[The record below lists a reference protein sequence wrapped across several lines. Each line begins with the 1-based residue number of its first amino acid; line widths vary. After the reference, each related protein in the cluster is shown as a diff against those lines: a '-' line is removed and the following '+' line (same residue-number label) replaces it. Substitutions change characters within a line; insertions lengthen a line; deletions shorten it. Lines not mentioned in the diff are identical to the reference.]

1 MKWLIAVALGGAFGY
16 GVGSLISAVKMARE
30 RAYYV
35 RRLRRFEEA
44 FPPEERSSSDTLT
57 LRVVDETRE
66 DTPLKFGDE

>member
-1 MKWLIAVALGGAFGY
+1 MKWFITLFLGGAIGY

-30 RAYYV
+30 RSYYV
-35 RRLRRFEEA
+35 RRLRRFERA
-44 FPPEERSSSDTLT
+44 FHPEEKSSDDTVT